1 MVATLED
8 IGAMRTK
15 NDQDFV
21 VVEEWQ
27 FYKSF
32 LHFYITRTGQK
43 NTPLW
48 QWIFSH
54 YNSYKLACGEESLVR
69 SLETIYG
76 LIKHVITKFAQI
88 LNFVVVLNESGTFL
102 EDVLHKALYLS
113 KLKHPKKILSYL
125 SILGWS

>member
-1 MVATLED
+1 
-8 IGAMRTK
+8 
-15 NDQDFV
+15 
-21 VVEEWQ
+21 
-27 FYKSF
+27 
-32 LHFYITRTGQK
+32 
-43 NTPLW
+43 
-48 QWIFSH
+48 
-54 YNSYKLACGEESLVR
+54 VR

-76 LIKHVITKFAQI
+76 LIKHVITKFVQI